1 MNSNINKIGQK
12 VVNWNK
18 FNKRYLFSLLYYYY
32 YLCSQLFGEDDPDQD
47 VSPDTADP
55 EAVGSAGEKALANEA
70 NNGNVQR
77 VSTRQW
83 ALDNDYD
90 PAKLFNK
97 FFQDDIKYLL
107 SMGMY
112 TYKIHNLD

>member
-1 MNSNINKIGQK
+1 MY
-12 VVNWNK
+12 
-18 FNKRYLFSLLYYYY
+18 FF
-32 YLCSQLFGEDDPDQD
+32 SQLFGEDDPDQD

-55 EAVGSAGEKALANEA
+55 EAVGAAGEKALATES
-70 NNGNVQR
+70 NNDGNVQR

-107 SMGMY
+107 SMGMSTAESIKFY
-112 TYKIHNLD
+112 MMYSLLFV

>member
-1 MNSNINKIGQK
+1 M
-12 VVNWNK
+12 
-18 FNKRYLFSLLYYYY
+18 FHLF
-32 YLCSQLFGEDDPDQD
+32 SQLFGEDDPDQD

-55 EAVGSAGEKALANEA
+55 EAVGNAGENALANES
-70 NNGNVQR
+70 NNVGNVQR

-83 ALDNDYD
+83 ALENDYD

-107 SMGMY
+107 SMGM
-112 TYKIHNLD
+112 